1 MFDADQGRRVKF
13 RGGDGDA
20 AGLNGKLMGST
31 IKYADKKGS
40 HIIMAY
46 GN

>member
-1 MFDADQGRRVKF
+1 VFDADQGRRVKF

-31 IKYADKKGS
+31 IKYADKKGR
-40 HIIMAY
+40 HIIMVY